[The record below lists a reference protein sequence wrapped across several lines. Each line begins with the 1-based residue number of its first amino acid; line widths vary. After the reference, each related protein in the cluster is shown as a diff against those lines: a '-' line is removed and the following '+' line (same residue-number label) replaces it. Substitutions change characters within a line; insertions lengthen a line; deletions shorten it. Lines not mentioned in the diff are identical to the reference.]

1 MKKIMWFLL
10 IILLAGCSASSK
22 PTIKSPQPNLEEN
35 MQADLPGWVHIIPPG
50 MVVGIAP
57 NTANKE
63 NSVDA
68 ACKMAAVFS
77 NRNRSSILISKMG
90 NRDAE
95 DDLADVQVKFRMNV
109 GDPKRAQK
117 EYENL
122 ILIDEAKLHNYFIGL
137 FAPVETEVGKLLNV
151 KTTSGVPLWFQ
162 KGKLQ
167 DDEGVVT
174 CHEIGS
180 SADFVRAWEKA
191 AENGR
196 LRIAEYLEKHV
207 QGLLASHNNNI
218 DKYISVE
225 TAKNVDSF
233 KILRSAVQ
241 VCYQDHLLSY
251 KVYMEVQR

>member
-1 MKKIMWFLL
+1 MRKIIWLLL
-10 IILLAGCSASSK
+10 IILLAGCSANAK
-22 PTIKSPQPNLEEN
+22 PQVKPPKTNLEEN
-35 MQADLPGWVHIIPPG
+35 MQANLPGWVHDIPAD

-57 NTANKE
+57 YKADRDS
-63 NSVDA
+63 SVDA
-68 ACKMAAVFS
+68 ARKMAAVFS
-77 NRNRSSILISKMG
+77 NRNQSSILISKMG

-109 GDPKRAQK
+109 GDPQQARKV
-117 EYENL
+117 YDNL
-122 ILIDEAKLHNYFIGL
+122 VLVDEAKLHNYFVGL
-137 FAPVETEVGKLLNV
+137 FAPIPTEIENSEKI
-151 KTTSGVPLWFQ
+151 KTSSQPPVWFQ

-167 DDEGVVT
+167 DDEGLVR
-174 CHEIGS
+174 CHEVGS
-180 SADFVRAWEKA
+180 SADFIRAWEKA

-207 QGLLASHNNNI
+207 RGLLTSQNENI
-218 DKYISVE
+218 DKYVSVE